1 MGIWLMAGIFD
12 RAVGLGLLRNTQ
24 SAPCIPAAGR
34 SGLLYPVDRGLWGL
48 LKRFPNAPY
57 LQRFVARPGEGF
69 GRRLQQCRPEDW
81 PRLYVWPDSWGLQR
95 LVEQEIVCL
104 LWWMLR
110 SRADWLYR
118 QILRPFASSEILRAY
133 LRPAFLKPAG
143 VPVARGFWL
152 RVVQCPF
159 RLLRSASGLVQSA
172 LRFRHLLSCRSTQAL
187 FYKTYRIC
195 NPGPFRIALKRF
207 RGICVPEK

>member
-81 PRLYVWPDSWGLQR
+81 PRLYVWPDSWGLQP
-95 LVEQEIVCL
+95 LVGPGSGCCL
-104 LWWMLR
+104 R
-110 SRADWLYR
+110 QPRCADWLYR

-133 LRPAFLKPAG
+133 PHLAFLKPAG
-143 VPVARGFWL
+143 VPVVRGFWL
-152 RVVQCPF
+152 RVARCRF
-159 RLLRSASGLVQSA
+159 RLPCTGPAPVSSA
-172 LRFRHLLSCRSTQAL
+172 LRFRHLQSCRSTQAL

>member
-34 SGLLYPVDRGLWGL
+34 SGLLYPVDRGLWGP

-69 GRRLQQCRPEDW
+69 GRRLPLRRPGDFL
-81 PRLYVWPDSWGLQR
+81 RLYVWPNSWGLQP
-95 LVEQEIVCL
+95 LVGPGSGCL

-110 SRADWLYR
+110 SRAGWLYK
-118 QILRPFASSEILRAY
+118 QALRPFASSEILRAY
-133 LRPAFLKPAG
+133 P
-143 VPVARGFWL
+143 
-152 RVVQCPF
+152 
-159 RLLRSASGLVQSA
+159 
-172 LRFRHLLSCRSTQAL
+172 H
-187 FYKTYRIC
+187 
-195 NPGPFRIALKRF
+195 
-207 RGICVPEK
+207 

>member
-95 LVEQEIVCL
+95 LVGPGSGCCL
-104 LWWMLR
+104 R
-110 SRADWLYR
+110 QPRCAGWLYK
-118 QILRPFASSEILRAY
+118 QALRPFACLRMLRAY
-133 LRPAFLKPAG
+133 LRPAFLKPAS

-172 LRFRHLLSCRSTQAL
+172 LRFRYEQNCHLIQAP
-187 FYKTYRIC
+187 FGRTYRIC
-195 NPGPFRIALKRF
+195 NPRPFRKALRRF
-207 RGICVPEK
+207 RGIYAP